1 MKNRGKLLG
10 YICAL
15 FTVVVWGA
23 TFISTKVL
31 LRYYTPTQIMLIR
44 FILAEGFLWLL
55 RPRRLRLQKGEEVLF
70 LLMGLFSSS
79 LYALAENT
87 ALMTTQAANVSIL
100 VATAPIFTAL
110 MAHFTTDE
118 KFHSGTVIGLLV
130 AFAGAVLVV
139 FNGAFLLK
147 LNPKGDLL
155 SVLAAVFW
163 SFYSV
168 LMKRF
173 TGRYDSLL
181 ISRRILF
188 WGMVTAVPMVLLEGA
203 PLPLEPLLL
212 PEVILNYLFLGLLGS
227 AVCYVCWNEAFTQ
240 LGVVATNSFLYAV
253 PFITILAA
261 AFFLGEPISPVA
273 VAGAVLITLGVAAAE
288 RQPKK
293 PGTPSQS

>member
-1 MKNRGKLLG
+1 MKLHQ
-10 YICAL
+10 
-15 FTVVVWGA
+15 
-23 TFISTKVL
+23 VL
-31 LRYYTPTQIMLIR
+31 KQ
-44 FILAEGFLWLL
+44 
-55 RPRRLRLQKGEEVLF
+55 
-70 LLMGLFSSS
+70 
-79 LYALAENT
+79 
-87 ALMTTQAANVSIL
+87 
-100 VATAPIFTAL
+100 
-110 MAHFTTDE
+110 
-118 KFHSGTVIGLLV
+118 
-130 AFAGAVLVV
+130 
-139 FNGAFLLK
+139 FLLK
-147 LNPKGDLL
+147 LNPTGDLL

-163 SFYSV
+163 SCYSV

-227 AVCYVCWNEAFTQ
+227 AVCSVCWNEAFTQ